1 MNHYASISDISLNT
15 SLNLESNI
23 SSGSISNEELFYTIA
38 FSILKG
44 ISDSQKLI
52 MLRHFNT
59 AQYIFKL
66 SSSKK
71 NEWPLKEAENEMNFI
86 DKHSIS
92 TFSIL
97 DKNYPSRLSNISDPP
112 IVLYVKG
119 SDRFNLPQLISIVG
133 TRQHTHH
140 AKKIINELM
149 EGLSHL
155 KIGVVSG
162 LALGIDGLAHEA
174 SLNYQLPTWGVLAH
188 GLDKIYPNQHRRL
201 AINILKQKG
210 GLITECRQNT
220 LTMPFQFPKRNRIVA
235 GMSDATI
242 VIESQVEGGSMITAK
257 LARGY
262 DREVFAVPGKIH
274 DAKSKGCLW
283 LIKNN
288 IATMYH
294 DPIQLLE
301 NMQWPIKQMDLNEI
315 GLSQSAIPLNEIQTS
330 IFNIIQLQGPI
341 HKDII
346 CNQLAI
352 SSNELASHL
361 LGLEL
366 NGLIHLQA
374 SNMYSCS

>member
-1 MNHYASISDISLNT
+1 MIHQASTSNNSSSSISR
-15 SLNLESNI
+15 
-23 SSGSISNEELFYTIA
+23 EELFYTIA
-38 FSILKG
+38 FSMLKG
-44 ISDSQKLI
+44 VPESHKLK
-52 MLRHFNT
+52 MLRHFT
-59 AQYIFKL
+59 SAQHIFNI

-71 NEWPLKEAENEMNFI
+71 NEWPLKEAEDEIKFI

-97 DKNYPSRLSNISDPP
+97 DKNYPNRLSNISDPP

-119 SDRFNLPQLISIVG
+119 SERFNLPQLISIVG

-140 AKKIINELM
+140 AKKIIHELM
-149 EGLSHL
+149 EGFSHL
-155 KIGVVSG
+155 KIGVISG
-162 LALGIDGLAHEA
+162 LALGIDGIAHDA
-174 SLNYQLPTWGVLAH
+174 SLHYHLPTWGVLAH

-201 AINILKQKG
+201 AINILKQQG

-283 LIKNN
+283 LMKNN

-301 NMQWPIKQMDLNEI
+301 NMQWPIQQIKDNTT
-315 GLSQSAIPLNEIQTS
+315 GLTQTNFPLNEIQTS

-341 HKDII
+341 HKDNI

-352 SSNELASHL
+352 SSNELAGHI

-374 SNMYSCS
+374 GNMYSCS